1 MIHSMSGGV
10 ITPYDKLTYLFVQIE
25 SGREQG
31 VKRWYISP
39 FIKNS
44 VGDKVEAPTSD
55 GSACGTVL
63 RVETVTA
70 QTAPFP
76 VKRTRE
82 ILRILL

>member
-10 ITPYDKLTYLFVQIE
+10 ITSYDKMTYLFVQIE
-25 SGREQG
+25 NGTEQG

-39 FIKNS
+39 FVKNS
-44 VGDKVEAPTSD
+44 AGDRVEIPTVD
-55 GSACGTVL
+55 GSAFGTVL

-82 ILRILL
+82 ILRIL

>member
-10 ITPYDKLTYLFVQIE
+10 ITSYDKLTYLFVQID
-25 SGREQG
+25 GGIEQG

-44 VGDKVEAPTSD
+44 VGDKVEVPTAD
-55 GSACGTVL
+55 ISALGTVL
-63 RVETVTA
+63 KVEVVTA
-70 QTAPFP
+70 QTAPYP

-82 ILRILL
+82 ILRIL